1 MSEDGAAVPRN
12 TAPQLPWGDGQAERA
27 DRFLMAAIVLSSLYL
42 LAWIPLTPVLV
53 ADHPVLLELFKGS
66 MSGMVTMGAKARI
79 GEASIVV
86 AVLAA
91 IPGLMIFDWI
101 YWWAGRRWGRNAIDL
116 FVGNH
121 PKAAARTARL
131 EKLIHRFGWIAIV
144 IAYFQPVPNV
154 LIYAAAGWTR
164 MRLIPFLLLDLL
176 GCLLWIALCVGL
188 GYAIGQE
195 AVDVA
200 KAVGRYALWVTIGLV
215 VVIVG
220 RQMWRARS
228 APGAS

>member
-12 TAPQLPWGDGQAERA
+12 TAPQLPWGDGQAERP
-27 DRFLMAAIVLSSLYL
+27 DRFLIAAIALSSLYL

-53 ADHPVLLELFKGS
+53 ADHPILLELFKGS

-116 FVGNH
+116 FIGNR
-121 PKAAARTARL
+121 PNAAARTARL
-131 EKLIHRFGWIAIV
+131 ERIIHRFGWIAIV

-215 VVIVG
+215 VVVVA
-220 RQMWRARS
+220 RQMWVARRN
-228 APGAS
+228 AA

>member
-1 MSEDGAAVPRN
+1 
-12 TAPQLPWGDGQAERA
+12 
-27 DRFLMAAIVLSSLYL
+27 
-42 LAWIPLTPVLV
+42 
-53 ADHPVLLELFKGS
+53 
-66 MSGMVTMGAKARI
+66 MSGMITMGAKSRI

-91 IPGLMIFDWI
+91 IPGLMMFDWI

-131 EKLIHRFGWIAIV
+131 EKIIHRFGWLAIV

-164 MRLIPFLLLDLL
+164 MRLRTFLILDLI
-176 GCLLWIALCVGL
+176 GSLLWIALCVGL

-200 KAVGRYALWVTIGLV
+200 KAVSRYALWVTIGLV
-215 VVIVG
+215 VVVIAAPVVG
-220 RQMWRARS
+220 HAPSAADDRPADLAEGHAAGGAADHDLVAVGQERAARARS
-228 APGAS
+228 ASPRCPASGRRSCRTGEQVAGPAAWRR

>member
-1 MSEDGAAVPRN
+1 
-12 TAPQLPWGDGQAERA
+12 
-27 DRFLMAAIVLSSLYL
+27 
-42 LAWIPLTPVLV
+42 
-53 ADHPVLLELFKGS
+53 
-66 MSGMVTMGAKARI
+66 MVTMGAKARI

-101 YWWAGRRWGRNAIDL
+101 YWWAGRHWGRNAIDL

-131 EKLIHRFGWIAIV
+131 EKIIGRFGWIAIV

-164 MRLIPFLLLDLL
+164 MRLIPFLLLDLV

-215 VVIVG
+215 IVIVG
-220 RQMWRARS
+220 RQMWVQRRA
-228 APGAS
+228 A

>member
-12 TAPQLPWGDGQAERA
+12 TAPQLPWGDGHAERA
-27 DRFLMAAIVLSSLYL
+27 DRFLIAAIALSSLYL

-66 MSGMVTMGAKARI
+66 MSGMVTMGAKSRI

-116 FVGNH
+116 FLGNH
-121 PKAAARTARL
+121 PKAAARAARI
-131 EKLIHRFGWIAIV
+131 ERIFHRYGWIAIV
-144 IAYFQPVPNV
+144 VAYFQPIPNV
-154 LIYAAAGWTR
+154 LFYAAAGWTR
-164 MRLIPFLLLDLL
+164 MRLIPFLLLDLV

-215 VVIVG
+215 VVVVA
-220 RQMWRARS
+220 RQMWVQRR
-228 APGAS
+228 

>member
-12 TAPQLPWGDGQAERA
+12 TAPLPWGDGHPERA
-27 DRFLMAAIVLSSLYL
+27 DRFLVAAIALSSLYL

-53 ADHPVLLELFKGS
+53 GGHPVLLELFKGS
-66 MSGMVTMGAKARI
+66 MSGMVTMGAMSRI
-79 GEASIVV
+79 GDASIVV

-121 PKAAARTARL
+121 PKAAARTARF
-131 EKLIHRFGWIAIV
+131 ERVIHRFGWVAIV
-144 IAYFQPVPNV
+144 IAYFQPVPRV

-164 MRLIPFLLLDLL
+164 MRLVTFLVLDLA
-176 GCLLWIALCVGL
+176 GSLLWLALWVGL
-188 GYAIGQE
+188 GYWIGQP
-195 AVDVA
+195 AVDIA
-200 KAVGRYALWVTIGLV
+200 KGISRYGLYLTI
-215 VVIVG
+215 
-220 RQMWRARS
+220 A
-228 APGAS
+228 

>member
-12 TAPQLPWGDGQAERA
+12 TAPQLPWGDGQAERP
-27 DRFLMAAIVLSSLYL
+27 DRFLIAAIALSSLYL

-66 MSGMVTMGAKARI
+66 MSGMVTMGAMARI
-79 GEASIVV
+79 GESSIVV

-116 FVGNH
+116 FIGNR
-121 PKAAARTARL
+121 PNAAARTARL
-131 EKLIHRFGWIAIV
+131 ERIIHRFGWIAIV

-215 VVIVG
+215 VVVVA
-220 RQMWRARS
+220 RQMWVARRN
-228 APGAS
+228 AA